1 MTNELQTTLD
11 NILEDKNT
19 NLKPENLKQGVTV
32 MGVTGTLK
40 DLDTSD
46 ATATVNDIL
55 SPKTAYVNGQK
66 VTGTMSNNGELNYT
80 PSTQAQSIPVGYTSG
95 GTIAGDSNLIP
106 ENIKKDVSIFNVTGT
121 LEGDTATYN
130 YETTDYTISHID
142 STDVV
147 RYIDVL
153 QDYALV
159 EFTGPRIDLYH
170 KVDNTW
176 TLLKNIATNSIVAAD
191 EDEDNIYSNTSRIIK
206 IENNIV
212 YIYVGVIDTSGNISG
227 YIFTYNINTQEL
239 DKHVIEDTTSAS
251 VSTTDIMTYNS
262 NYMITGLSGTRVYWY
277 SIDFDNFTISEINE
291 DYGGRGHTP
300 LKNNVWLS
308 SLYNRTG
315 YIFNTASGTAQ
326 EFGDI
331 NMDGSIRAILFDVI
345 KVIKNDG
352 GVYEIDVEWSIGNKV
367 GDSNL
372 LDVTTDSLYC
382 VNSKYYRAGDNL
394 YELTV
399 TDNTYTFTLV
409 TTNTNISRYN
419 NTIYLETPSGDEPI
433 NDFYE
438 FIPGTTIVSMN
449 YDGDVWYNHPIY
461 NGATSD
467 KVLSGNYT
475 YDQNYNVVQGTMPNK
490 GDLTVTPSSSD
501 QNFGEGYYS
510 SITVNEV
517 TSAVDSDI
525 KPENIKDGVNI
536 LGVVGTME
544 SIDTSDAT
552 ATADD
557 IVVNKTAYVNGEKIT
572 GTIPTATTITE
583 DGSVQLTSDG
593 QFKASA
599 TVPNDV
605 YLHSD
610 ITPRMIWLNLTKT
623 QVADAI
629 GLTADKIKAGET
641 ILGITGTY
649 TGTSE

>member
-331 NMDGSIRAILFDVI
+331 NMDGSIRAIIFDET